1 MTTLP
6 SSGSP
11 DDHLPDISSS
21 DPAGVTPEWAPVEP
35 LPSSEML
42 LAALAGP
49 MPVTA
54 TDSLDPASDLVICQ
68 ERNRLAISVLASGA
82 VAGER
87 VQSVATA
94 LDSAR
99 EELDLLVTIVDDA
112 VGNRLLRRRRDGR
125 HLAGTDGDARPV
137 SVHTESI
144 GEIAAR
150 MAALWVVRFL
160 PGRTLSQEQARAAL
174 GVAGELDALRGYA
187 AVLGLTVLEL
197 VGLAIMD
204 CSGQRAY
211 SHGDAAQALSRLG
224 RAQ

>member
-11 DDHLPDISSS
+11 DDHLPDISGS

-49 MPVTA
+49 MQVTA

-68 ERNRLAISVLASGA
+68 ERHRLAISVLASGA

-99 EELDLLVTIVDDA
+99 DLLVTIVDDA

-144 GEIAAR
+144 GEIPAR

-174 GVAGELDALRGYA
+174 RVAGELDGC
-187 AVLGLTVLEL
+187 GGT
-197 VGLAIMD
+197 
-204 CSGQRAY
+204 
-211 SHGDAAQALSRLG
+211 RLCWV
-224 RAQ
+224 